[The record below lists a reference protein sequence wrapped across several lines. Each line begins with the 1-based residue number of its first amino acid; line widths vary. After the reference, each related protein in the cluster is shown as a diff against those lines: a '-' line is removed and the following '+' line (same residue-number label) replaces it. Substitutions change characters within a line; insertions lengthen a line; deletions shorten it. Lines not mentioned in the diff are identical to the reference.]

1 MKFSD
6 ILTLTA
12 GFATAASASPVRRTD
27 QVEITFI
34 GAADAQFSQS
44 FPTDGSQ
51 VSITNPLSISHISSG
66 VNGVS
71 CTFHGIDNS
80 DTTVN
85 GAETIDVGPPQTQV
99 YGSCYKSSTSSQVS
113 STSSQGS
120 STSSQGSSTSSQVS
134 VTFIGAADAQ
144 FGQTFPVDGSAVQI
158 TNPLSISHIEI
169 DSAGASCVFKGI
181 DNSVTTVTGP
191 ATVDVGPPQTQIQG
205 TCSAI

>member
-6 ILTLTA
+6 ALTLTV
-12 GFATAASASPVRRTD
+12 GLATAASASPVRRTD
-27 QVEITFI
+27 QVAITFI

-44 FPTDGSQ
+44 FPTDGSR

-66 VNGVS
+66 TNGVS

-85 GAETIDVGPPQTQV
+85 GAQTVDVGPPQTQV
-99 YGSCYKSSTSSQVS
+99 YGSCHLNGESP
-113 STSSQGS
+113 
-120 STSSQGSSTSSQVS
+120 QVS
-134 VTFIGAADAQ
+134 VSFIGAADAQ
-144 FGQTFPVDGSAVQI
+144 FSQSFPVDGSSVQI

-169 DSAGASCVFKGI
+169 NSAGASCVFKGI

-191 ATVDVGPPQTQIQG
+191 ATVDVGPPQTQVQG
-205 TCSAI
+205 TCSAV

>member
-6 ILTLTA
+6 ILTLTV
-12 GFATAASASPVRRTD
+12 GLATAASARPVRRTD
-27 QVEITFI
+27 QVAITFI

-51 VSITNPLSISHISSG
+51 VSITNPLSISHIASST
-66 VNGVS
+66 NGVS

-85 GAETIDVGPPQTQV
+85 GAQTVDVGPPQTQV
-99 YGSCYKSSTSSQVS
+99 HGSCHLSG
-113 STSSQGS
+113 GS
-120 STSSQGSSTSSQVS
+120 PQVS
-134 VTFIGAADAQ
+134 VSFIGAADAQ
-144 FGQTFPVDGSAVQI
+144 FSQSFPVDGSSVQI
-158 TNPLSISHIEI
+158 KI

-191 ATVDVGPPQTQIQG
+191 ATVDVGPPQTQVQG
-205 TCSAI
+205 TCSAV